1 MWKLKTK
8 IERPLDVIWVLTVL
22 KKRELKSKWGWVM
35 EKKKKKI
42 PDPSTLDSFSASGEI
57 GGNSCSSPGA

>member
-1 MWKLKTK
+1 
-8 IERPLDVIWVLTVL
+8 
-22 KKRELKSKWGWVM
+22 M